1 MLPVGWQQTWAAMQ
15 AGDELPLQDQDWHRF
30 RQLSQLGNHWE
41 RPGWAHGRRSYHWL
55 LTFKHA
61 PDLHALAAQCQAPFS
76 DLSQFDLVSLD
87 TLHLTLHRLAFTDEL
102 PPSRLPAI
110 VAAVR
115 QRCRDLAA
123 LRLRIGWL
131 AGSTGAIRFTTL
143 PVEPVVKVPDIVL
156 AQSAQVHQTVPAC
169 VVDGFWP
176 HVSIAYSN
184 SAQPAAPIATTIEA
198 LRSLPPA
205 EVLVTSLV
213 LVELR
218 REGRAYGW
226 EVLEQVGIGE

>member
-1 MLPVGWQQTWAAMQ
+1 MQ
-15 AGDELPLQDQDWHRF
+15 PGDELPLQDQDWHRF
-30 RQLSQLGNHWE
+30 RELSQLGNHWE
-41 RPGWAHGRRSYHWL
+41 RPGWAPGRRSYHWL
-55 LTFKHA
+55 LTFKHS
-61 PDLHALAAQCQAPFS
+61 PDLHALARQCQAPFR
-76 DLSQFDLVSLD
+76 DLPQFDLVPLD

-102 PPSRLPAI
+102 PPSRLPAV

-123 LRLRIGWL
+123 LRLLIGWL
-131 AGSTGAIRFTTL
+131 AGSTGAIRFTAL
-143 PVEPVVKVPDIVL
+143 PVEPVVEVHDIVL
-156 AQSAQVHQTVPAC
+156 TQSAHVHQTVPAR
-169 VVDGFWP
+169 VAEGFWP

-184 SAQPAAPIATTIEA
+184 STQPAAPITATIEA

-218 REGRAYGW
+218 REGRAYRW
-226 EVLEQVGIGE
+226 EVLERVGIGE